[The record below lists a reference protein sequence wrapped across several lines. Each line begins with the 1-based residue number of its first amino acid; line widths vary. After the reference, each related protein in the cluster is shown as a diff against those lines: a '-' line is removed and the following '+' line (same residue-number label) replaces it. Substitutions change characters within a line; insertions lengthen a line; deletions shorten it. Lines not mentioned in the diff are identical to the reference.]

1 MKTLV
6 IYLFSFLSTI
16 AVLTNFEQNIC
27 EDEIAAVLSFENPSN
42 STNTYATKNNNY
54 TQENIKLKNQDK
66 DTILCQRLCKTNNL
80 CFCNVLFCNPI
91 YTDGVSYI
99 LAFLCRLNI

>member
-1 MKTLV
+1 M
-6 IYLFSFLSTI
+6 STI
-16 AVLTNFEQNIC
+16 VVLSNFEQNIC

-54 TQENIKLKNQDK
+54 TQENIKLKTQGK
-66 DTILCQRLCKTNNL
+66 DTIPCQKSCKTNNL

-91 YTDGVSYI
+91 STYGTLHI
-99 LAFLCRLNI
+99 LTFLCRLNV